1 MQVNIDKLKEEISN
15 ILIYNPLHEAKL
27 SFLKIK
33 LGRLKYFLRLIE
45 AEKILQEVFTDT
57 NISEL
62 KNQLEYTQKK
72 INDNLNHCL
81 TSLEPEGKSYKELIQ
96 TGSKHKQL
104 VNAFIR
110 KNKRSRIGRSR
121 IRHLFS

>member
-45 AEKILQEVFTDT
+45 AEKILQEVFTDR

-72 INDNLNHCL
+72 INDNLNHL
-81 TSLEPEGKSYKELIQ
+81 TSLEPEEKSYKELIQ

-121 IRHLFS
+121 IRHIFS

>member
-45 AEKILQEVFTDT
+45 AEKILQEVFTDR

-62 KNQLEYTQKK
+62 KNQLKYTQKK
-72 INDNLNHCL
+72 INDHLNHL
-81 TSLEPEGKSYKELIQ
+81 TSLEPEEKSYKELIQ
-96 TGSKHKQL
+96 IGSKHKQL

-121 IRHLFS
+121 IRHIFS

>member
-15 ILIYNPLHEAKL
+15 NLIYNPLHEAKL

-45 AEKILQEVFTDT
+45 AEKILQEVFTDR

-72 INDNLNHCL
+72 INDHLSQV
-81 TSLEPEGKSYKELIQ
+81 TSLEPEEKSYKELIQ

-121 IRHLFS
+121 IRHIFS